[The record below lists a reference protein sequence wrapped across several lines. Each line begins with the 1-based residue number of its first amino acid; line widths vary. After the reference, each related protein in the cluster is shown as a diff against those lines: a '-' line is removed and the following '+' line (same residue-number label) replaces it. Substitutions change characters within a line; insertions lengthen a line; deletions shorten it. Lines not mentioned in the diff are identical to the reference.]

1 MLYIPKINDYLEI
14 FTDEEVKDFVA
25 INFREYFKLIEE
37 KQNHRK
43 VAKLLYFF
51 LTTPNEVQPNSS
63 DNCIIT
69 IMFKSF

>member
-43 VAKLLYFF
+43 LL
-51 LTTPNEVQPNSS
+51 
-63 DNCIIT
+63 NCFI
-69 IMFKSF
+69 SF